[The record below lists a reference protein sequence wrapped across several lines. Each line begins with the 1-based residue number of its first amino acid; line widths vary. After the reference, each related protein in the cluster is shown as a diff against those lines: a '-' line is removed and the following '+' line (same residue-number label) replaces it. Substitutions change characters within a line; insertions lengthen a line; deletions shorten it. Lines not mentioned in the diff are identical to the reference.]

1 MDAGENDNRAKA
13 MRPGPHPPPKP
24 APRRPGRPL
33 AGLSRLPGTRAPLPP
48 SAALRA
54 SIRRDQ
60 LGEFSIFVTS
70 GDGRRAQLLA
80 SGFDSKAEA
89 RAAMAELIEELR
101 QEASR

>member
-1 MDAGENDNRAKA
+1 MPAAPPEPPRHLPQKSAA
-13 MRPGPHPPPKP
+13 AQFFASPRP
-24 APRRPGRPL
+24 AAIRRPT
-33 AGLSRLPGTRAPLPP
+33 GTRAPLPP

>member
-1 MDAGENDNRAKA
+1 
-13 MRPGPHPPPKP
+13 
-24 APRRPGRPL
+24 
-33 AGLSRLPGTRAPLPP
+33 
-48 SAALRA
+48 
-54 SIRRDQ
+54 
-60 LGEFSIFVTS
+60 VTS